1 MRAVDELGF
10 TNEKLFDIWKKNK
23 GGVNPKSE
31 KMKKIIEVSTM
42 KCKLC
47 ILSIFY
53 TTFYAIFINI
63 IFQVVAEVRQDEVPH
78 LCHPGIHH
86 YISTTMLTSFLY
98 TYLDLSG
105 NIYQLSDSSS
115 EGTVVN
121 RSIPRT
127 YRTVVLRESMIND
140 HG

>member
-1 MRAVDELGF
+1 MHFIV
-10 TNEKLFDIWKKNK
+10 
-23 GGVNPKSE
+23 
-31 KMKKIIEVSTM
+31 
-42 KCKLC
+42 
-47 ILSIFY
+47 
-53 TTFYAIFINI
+53 INI

-78 LCHPGIHH
+78 LCHPGILHH
-86 YISTTMLTSFLY
+86 YIFTIILTSFLY
-98 TYLDLSG
+98 TYLNLSG